1 MKSLITELREDR
13 NLRNI
18 LIAILVAAV
27 AASLLMVIIS
37 KSAKALQYENN
48 MNYGYSALDAA
59 DYESAVEAFEAAYA
73 ADPTHEAAVG
83 LAKAWHAG
91 GNTTK
96 AIQVVTSRMELY
108 ETNEEL
114 EALLEE
120 YKEAIGYYKTV
131 EIAGRTISRTD
142 TALFFENV
150 TLTEEDKA
158 NLTKF
163 KNLVTVS
170 LVNCG
175 LTDIEFLRGCEKLM
189 SINVSDNP
197 ISDFSPLYDKPDLRT
212 LVMDNT
218 AITDLS
224 QLHKLTGVTTLRA
237 GYIWI
242 TVDERDALYAALP
255 QCTIHI
261 SYDYLIRKLTLGG
274 TEFYTDAK
282 ELDLKDSGLTDI
294 SVLSQCIKLE
304 KLDVSGN
311 KIGWFSGKFKVP
323 TLTHLNLSGNPLS
336 NIDALDQLTKLT
348 YLNLNGS
355 QVTNIK
361 VVGLMPDMTELYLSG
376 NPIYHGH
383 SELAK
388 LTKLQKLDLSN
399 ALMQDKYLEYI
410 PMDALTELNLQGNP
424 GLTEDAV
431 KALAAE
437 HPNCTILHDY
447 Q

>member
-1 MKSLITELREDR
+1 MKSLITELRDR
-13 NLRNI
+13 KTRITLAAI
-18 LIAILVAAV
+18 LIVALAAALLMFVAA
-27 AASLLMVIIS
+27 
-37 KSAKALQYENN
+37 KAGLAQKYENN
-48 MNYGYSALDAA
+48 LNYGYSAMEAA

-73 ADPTHEAAVG
+73 VDPTHEAAVG
-83 LAKAWHAG
+83 LAKAWHAS

-114 EALLEE
+114 EVLLEE

-131 EIAGRTISRTD
+131 EIAGETISRSD
-142 TALFFENV
+142 TAVFFENV

-158 NLTKF
+158 NFSKF

-175 LTDIEFLRGCEKLM
+175 LTDMEFLRGCDKLM
-189 SINVSDNP
+189 SVNVSDNP
-197 ISDFSPLYDKPDLRT
+197 ITDFSPLYDKPDLRT

-218 AITDLS
+218 AIADVT
-224 QLHKLTGVTTLRA
+224 QLHNLTGVTTLRA

-242 TVDERDALYAALP
+242 TVDERAALAAALP
-255 QCTIHI
+255 QCTIHT
-261 SYDYLIRKLTLGG
+261 SYEYLIKKLNLGG
-274 TEFYTDAK
+274 KEFYTDAA
-282 ELDLKDSGLTDI
+282 ELDLKDSGITDI
-294 SVLSQCIKLE
+294 SALNQCIKLE

-311 KIGWFSGKFKVP
+311 KIGWFSGKFNVP

-336 NIDALDQLTKLT
+336 NIDALDPLTALT
-348 YLNLNGS
+348 YLNANGC
-355 QVTNIK
+355 QITNIK
-361 VVGLMPDMTELYLSG
+361 VVGLMPELTELYLSG

-388 LTKLQKLDLSN
+388 LTKLQKLDLSK
-399 ALMQDKYLEYI
+399 ALMQDRYLQHL
-410 PMDALTELNLQGNP
+410 PMESLIELDLRENP
-424 GLTEDAV
+424 NLTEDAV
-431 KALAAE
+431 KAFAAE